1 VKFRCER
8 DLLVDRL
15 SSSSRAVSSRGGALP
30 VLTGM
35 RLVADN
41 DHLMITGSDLD
52 LTIRST
58 LTVSV
63 EEPGVA
69 VLPARLTVD
78 IVRSLDQGAVEIEVT
93 GDEAKISGGRSQ
105 FSVRTLPADDFPQL
119 AEPGGDEVT
128 VPAADLSA
136 GLRQVVM
143 AASSD
148 DARPILTGVLL
159 SAEEGGLRLV
169 ATDSYRLAV
178 RDLPE
183 ATVLSEGQKVLVPSR
198 ALGELVRI
206 LGDTEVVTVR
216 LGERE
221 VTFDVTDEYGTTQV
235 TTRLIEGEFPNYR
248 QLIPSSYPNRVIV
261 GREPLLEAVRRVKL
275 MAREAAPLRMTLRSD
290 SIELMAV
297 TQDVG
302 QAHEV
307 VDAKFD
313 GEELTVA
320 FNPDYLIAG
329 IEAAPGDEVQ
339 LETLDALKPAVLR
352 STENDGFLYL
362 LMPVRVS

>member
-15 SSSSRAVSSRGGALP
+15 SNSSRAVSSRGGALP

-313 GEELTVA
+313 GDELTVA